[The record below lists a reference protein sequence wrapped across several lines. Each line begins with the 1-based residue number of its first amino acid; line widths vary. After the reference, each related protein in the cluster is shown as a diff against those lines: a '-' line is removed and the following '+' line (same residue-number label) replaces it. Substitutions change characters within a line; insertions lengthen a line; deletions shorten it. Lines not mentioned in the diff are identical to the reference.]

1 MQKPLTVTIKKKR
14 PRKTKYD
21 IERLHERQLDIID
34 RFSAVY
40 RLNPAMLT
48 LWEVVFK
55 SEELIA
61 GQIRLLKART
71 GEVWYAAKY
80 WKFRKKLFKEL
91 QK

>member
-1 MQKPLTVTIKKKR
+1 MQKPLTVNIKKKK
-14 PRKTKYD
+14 RKLTGYD
-21 IERLHERQLDIID
+21 IDKLHARQLDILD

-40 RLNPAMLT
+40 KLSPIMLT
-48 LWEVVFK
+48 LWEVIFK